1 MRLRMLP
8 VIFKEG
14 IIASLT
20 GGFYFDSSQ
29 THFSNIVHVYVWIT
43 LIIVPL
49 VLISTQRQT
58 GAHEDDQEDFLG
70 SSEIDDKCRR
80 IGKAGIELADLRDPT
95 SNHVCSF
102 SDGEILV
109 SNTITNIHMLK
120 DRKICNYESFEN
132 NSKTDLAFSD
142 SFTDSI
148 TFPVSSFQTEP
159 YTSRL
164 NSDPIEQSP
173 CCSNHHYSLV
183 PDLNMVDEKE
193 QPVGNKKPSSLKSD
207 CVLSSSNDENQSC
220 TKQKVASASLKCTV
234 ASASVE
240 VRKTDLGSNYS
251 VRTSRP
257 IYVNAPLKR
266 SFIGISTRKA
276 PVRRQFSEAAVKNA
290 NEIQRLCTFYDQ
302 TGGIPGSQFDHFT
315 PETDGSVTDVLS
327 VDKFPRPSTS
337 MSGRCLVRSDSVR
350 TEIEQC
356 KRILN
361 QLKWDVSRL
370 PPIPITRFTPSVK
383 DLETLDLNP
392 KIRQTAPLSHTRNR
406 SQLQR
411 HALLMDREHHK
422 RTITYLTAF
431 NRNSI
436 PYSTEL
442 SLSETIFF
450 WRQCFGNVNFN
461 GLLRHRKQNV
471 DLIACSD
478 IPLSNLSLRPH
489 RLPRGW
495 RSHSLRYDIA
505 AVNSFTPYPRQF
517 IRRPGTAICLQR
529 QQSSGSTSLAV
540 IDSSSSQF
548 CFPENNTVQS
558 SIKCLLSSTGSDGT
572 VATNLEGQW
581 EKGDPDDIPI
591 SIDCHTSKSHSISSD
606 FVQSNMQNQSLH
618 EEVDKYAEKQVED
631 TRISSLSNV
640 LSSDD
645 VPTIN
650 LQTTSCLLNR
660 SNSDKIGDDHYAVDL
675 NQSHVTKTREC
686 NRLTRQAGFRR
697 RLGPSTHSYGQSK
710 GVMSHQ
716 NERAA
721 NSHDSHLQS
730 KVTKEIKKSNINN
743 NLQTS
748 SDGSKSLPTNSISVD
763 QAVDNLLAHLMGVK
777 SLTDTGLTRQQC
789 LCQLRGDGN
798 TEDSENAEWDILY
811 AVTEA
816 ATDNA
821 TVINEPTGTTTSTS
835 LTDNHQIAQFEST
848 VSETKNRDDIFQVS
862 TCSGNYDENS
872 WNLQEINI
880 RTRPSTNGSRELD
893 DEIHTREAGAS
904 LSNESGSDRVE
915 GNHSSTNS
923 LLWFFRKGF
932 KPLKLPQQQRPTPTA
947 PVHTI
952 SLISCFQF
960 TLRFQLNRLELG
972 YIFDKSFTI
981 MEIILCSILAA
992 LVSFIGYYMLRT
1004 ISFQDY
1010 GPLACFTIAGCHY
1023 SLIKSVQPD
1032 PASPKHGFNRV
1043 IVFSRSFFF
1052 CFFAAVYLLANY
1064 FYQPQKSVLQVEKP
1078 SVMGH
1083 TGELLF
1089 ESSVLYHQSTGQML
1103 PPDAVSSSSQMNG
1116 LTTEKIVWRM
1126 PNFFPSKSY
1135 KVLES
1140 SAVKFYGFHVSVKYL
1155 SYLIECSTI
1164 YILLMFP
1171 ILFCLG
1177 LMPQINTVFI
1187 YALEQ
1192 LDIHIFGSSGTTSL
1206 LSVVFS
1212 IFRTFVVIGLTF
1224 VPCYYA
1230 VEKSDPQCTL
1240 FSLFWGLQIAL
1251 CFLLSRLPSNAILY
1265 ETLLPSE
1272 RCLYYWYRIRIY
1284 FHNAFYQIFVK
1295 SNLILRLHRWSKKKK
1310 KKKQKSQLAPIFVDK
1325 PNWWRKLPLLFPN
1338 LRMKSTNASLKKTA
1352 DESVEEFL
1360 LARVTQ
1366 IKGNVDVE
1374 GCVPVHSHSLPCR
1387 IISRDILTQ
1396 STSTPIIKYNLPD
1409 ENSIESVNTLTT
1421 SRDYSTRVSTEQ
1433 NHQTNSSQ
1441 ITQLQFQNDDPLPD
1455 LIKASLLARFEN
1467 DLLSSFVWFTSAF
1480 IIHFI
1485 STSITTTHFHSSSY
1499 CHTLNWI
1506 SILLGFLLHYP
1517 YPWLLFVKP
1526 VIKPDFQGRVIRL
1539 EAAYFWLC
1547 WIERNLFIPAITMC
1561 TVTQSFNLIV
1571 VKFGSLLSTFI
1582 IIVCSMKMLRNG
1594 FCCAKQTYI
1603 NLFFTNLLFSFDFY
1617 NFKEAFPINYFFV
1630 SLLVNKYIELFRK
1643 LHFIYVYLAPFN
1655 IIWGS
1660 VAHAVVQL
1668 GSIPHSV
1675 FMFANCIFS
1684 TILSAPLEPFMASAI
1699 FITSYVRPISFW
1711 ETNHRT
1717 QRIETTNMPISAQL
1731 RGISKHQVS
1740 GNLDGIFY
1748 EHLTR
1753 KLQRVISGDLQL
1765 GRLGGL
1771 SISHGDVF
1779 ILSTDDLNLLIHI
1792 IEVGNG
1798 FVTYQLRG
1806 LEFIGTLCHASESE
1820 ALRSDPHKSKR
1831 FCCFHSKTIHGML
1844 SFNTTVR
1851 LRCMTWQFSYSPYI
1865 IEGYEVTDH
1874 SAGLTFQLTDLRKVL
1889 ISRFVHCVIYFVCK
1903 LPNLSNRLTQLTPC
1917 LDANRFLSPDYFDL
1931 DPVFFKVIDDDFDE
1945 DISGVTKQRF
1955 VQIYSDWITYCLKKQ
1970 SDNSS
1975 VSCGPDSPVV
1985 SLCLALSLLGRR
1997 CMSGQQSSKPI
2008 LDQFLHGVHQV
2019 FSGDINL
2026 APRDDW
2032 VLADL
2037 DLLQTVVT
2045 PSVRIALKLYQD
2057 TFTWSSENCLHRE
2070 KNVVICPETDPKWR
2084 FAVLN
2089 DADCLF
2095 SFRWVSGRTSM
2106 DVYRIVQLTKRRL
2119 EFRAIKL
2126 NPECVRGLW
2135 AGQQREQ
2142 IYLRNNNE
2150 ERGSIQSANP
2160 VLRNL
2165 VNSSCDP
2172 PIGYPIYVSPLI
2184 TSFAGDNKDYVHV
2197 SGGELSLVNILLRI
2211 RDYWRHFR
2219 QLFFCR
2225 KGKLND
2231 RNNSTTNLSSVIHN
2245 TSQQLQLKTILPS
2258 TSCSKPISQLSVS
2271 SSSYPSGSHSKWS
2284 SKQLDG
2290 NRQTTLIALIHHQND
2305 LDNVTSGM
2313 VPTPSVFSENRHLDS
2328 IYSEHLYKK
2337 GQKVQITD
2345 TCQILS
2351 EHLNKLQWPS
2361 KEWYM
2366 RSLTYPSCRS
2376 SVFTGLE
2383 AYRIHRWTPNSP
2395 EPSSRSFCHRTI
2407 ALLAFPEGPPLLD
2420 GHYVAIWEDKGLI
2433 EVNDIDNNDNM
2444 NNNNHDNNANN
2455 NDNLLID
2462 CLFTNGNLF
2471 PTRQQ

>member
-1 MRLRMLP
+1 M
-8 VIFKEG
+8 
-14 IIASLT
+14 
-20 GGFYFDSSQ
+20 
-29 THFSNIVHVYVWIT
+29 
-43 LIIVPL
+43 
-49 VLISTQRQT
+49 
-58 GAHEDDQEDFLG
+58 
-70 SSEIDDKCRR
+70 
-80 IGKAGIELADLRDPT
+80 
-95 SNHVCSF
+95 
-102 SDGEILV
+102 
-109 SNTITNIHMLK
+109 
-120 DRKICNYESFEN
+120 
-132 NSKTDLAFSD
+132 
-142 SFTDSI
+142 
-148 TFPVSSFQTEP
+148 SFQ
-159 YTSRL
+159 
-164 NSDPIEQSP
+164 D
-173 CCSNHHYSLV
+173 
-183 PDLNMVDEKE
+183 
-193 QPVGNKKPSSLKSD
+193 
-207 CVLSSSNDENQSC
+207 
-220 TKQKVASASLKCTV
+220 
-234 ASASVE
+234 
-240 VRKTDLGSNYS
+240 
-251 VRTSRP
+251 
-257 IYVNAPLKR
+257 
-266 SFIGISTRKA
+266 
-276 PVRRQFSEAAVKNA
+276 
-290 NEIQRLCTFYDQ
+290 
-302 TGGIPGSQFDHFT
+302 
-315 PETDGSVTDVLS
+315 
-327 VDKFPRPSTS
+327 
-337 MSGRCLVRSDSVR
+337 
-350 TEIEQC
+350 
-356 KRILN
+356 
-361 QLKWDVSRL
+361 
-370 PPIPITRFTPSVK
+370 
-383 DLETLDLNP
+383 
-392 KIRQTAPLSHTRNR
+392 
-406 SQLQR
+406 
-411 HALLMDREHHK
+411 
-422 RTITYLTAF
+422 
-431 NRNSI
+431 
-436 PYSTEL
+436 
-442 SLSETIFF
+442 
-450 WRQCFGNVNFN
+450 
-461 GLLRHRKQNV
+461 
-471 DLIACSD
+471 
-478 IPLSNLSLRPH
+478 
-489 RLPRGW
+489 
-495 RSHSLRYDIA
+495 
-505 AVNSFTPYPRQF
+505 
-517 IRRPGTAICLQR
+517 
-529 QQSSGSTSLAV
+529 
-540 IDSSSSQF
+540 
-548 CFPENNTVQS
+548 
-558 SIKCLLSSTGSDGT
+558 
-572 VATNLEGQW
+572 
-581 EKGDPDDIPI
+581 
-591 SIDCHTSKSHSISSD
+591 
-606 FVQSNMQNQSLH
+606 
-618 EEVDKYAEKQVED
+618 
-631 TRISSLSNV
+631 
-640 LSSDD
+640 
-645 VPTIN
+645 
-650 LQTTSCLLNR
+650 
-660 SNSDKIGDDHYAVDL
+660 
-675 NQSHVTKTREC
+675 
-686 NRLTRQAGFRR
+686 
-697 RLGPSTHSYGQSK
+697 
-710 GVMSHQ
+710 
-716 NERAA
+716 ERAA
-721 NSHDSHLQS
+721 SSHDNHLQP
-730 KVTKEIKKSNINN
+730 KVTKEIKKSDVNSS
-743 NLQTS
+743 LQTS
-748 SDGSKSLPTNSISVD
+748 SNASKSLPTNSISVD

-789 LCQLRGDGN
+789 LYQLRGDRN

-821 TVINEPTGTTTSTS
+821 TVIHEPTGTTTSTS

-848 VSETKNRDDIFQVS
+848 VYETKNRDDIFQAS

-872 WNLQEINI
+872 WNLQESNI
-880 RTRPSTNGSRELD
+880 RTRPSTNENRRLD
-893 DEIHTREAGAS
+893 DEIRTQEAVAN
-904 LSNESGSDRVE
+904 LSIESDSDRVE
-915 GNHSSTNS
+915 GNHSSANS
-923 LLWFFRKGF
+923 LLWFFHEGF
-932 KPLKLPQQQRPTPTA
+932 KPLKLPPQRRPTPTA

-952 SLISCFQF
+952 SLPSCFQF

-1010 GPLACFTIAGCHY
+1010 GPLVCFTIAGCHY

-1064 FYQPQKSVLQVEKP
+1064 FYQPQKSVLLQVEKP
-1078 SVMGH
+1078 SVVEH

-1089 ESSVLYHQSTGQML
+1089 ESVVLYHQSTGQML
-1103 PPDAVSSSSQMNG
+1103 PPDAVSSLMNG

-1126 PNFFPSKSY
+1126 PNFFPSQSP
-1135 KVLES
+1135 KVLQS
-1140 SAVKFYGFHVSVKYL
+1140 SAVKFYGFDVSVKYL
-1155 SYLIECSTI
+1155 SYLIQCSTV

-1177 LMPQINTVFI
+1177 LMPQINTVLI

-1192 LDIHIFGSSGTTSL
+1192 LDIHIFGSSGTTGL
-1206 LSVVFS
+1206 LSVMFS
-1212 IFRTFVVIGLTF
+1212 ILRTFIVIGLTF
-1224 VPCYYA
+1224 IPCYYA

-1240 FSLFWGLQIAL
+1240 FSLFWGVQIAL

-1265 ETLLPSE
+1265 GTLLPSE

-1284 FHNAFYQIFVK
+1284 FHNLFYQIFIK
-1295 SNLILRLHRWSKKKK
+1295 SNFILRLRRWSKKEKR
-1310 KKKQKSQLAPIFVDK
+1310 KKQKSQLAPIFVDK
-1325 PNWWRKLPLLFPN
+1325 PNWWRRLPLLLPN

-1352 DESVEEFL
+1352 DEGVEEFL
-1360 LARVTQ
+1360 LARVTH
-1366 IKGNVDVE
+1366 KKENVDVE
-1374 GCVPVHSHSLPCR
+1374 GGVPAHSHSLPCR

-1396 STSTPIIKYNLPD
+1396 FTSTPNIKYNLPD
-1409 ENSIESVNTLTT
+1409 ANSFGLNECTSSLINGVSNWVKSDSIDNSVTKKFSTFDKTNITTIANSSNNKTNTLPPSFVITNQNVPSSNNINNTESVNTLTT

-1433 NHQTNSSQ
+1433 YHQTNSSH
-1441 ITQLQFQNDDPLPD
+1441 ITQSQFQNDDPLPD

-1467 DLLSSFVWFTSAF
+1467 DLLSSFVWFTLTF

-1499 CHTLNWI
+1499 CYILSWI
-1506 SILLGFLLHYP
+1506 SILLGFLLHYVWPNFRKP
-1517 YPWLLFVKP
+1517 YPWLLLVKP

-1561 TVTQSFNLIV
+1561 TVTQSVNPMV
-1571 VKFGSLLSTFI
+1571 MKFGSLLSTFI

-1603 NLFFTNLLFSFDFY
+1603 SLFFTNLLFSFDFY

-1753 KLQRVISGDLQL
+1753 KLQRVIAGDLQL

-1771 SISHGDVF
+1771 AISHGDVF

-1806 LEFIGTLCHASESE
+1806 LEFIGTLCHVSESD
-1820 ALRSDPHKSKR
+1820 ALRSDPHKSTR
-1831 FCCFHSKTIHGML
+1831 FCCCHSKTIHGML
-1844 SFNTTVR
+1844 SFNTTIR

-1874 SAGLTFQLTDLRKVL
+1874 SAGLTFQLTDLRKILV
-1889 ISRFVHCVIYFVCK
+1889 SRFVHCIIYFVCK

-1955 VQIYSDWITYCLKKQ
+1955 VQIYSDWIAYCLKKQ
-1970 SDNSS
+1970 SGNSS
-1975 VSCGPDSPVV
+1975 VPCGPDSPVV

-1997 CMSGQQSSKPI
+1997 CMSGHQSSKPI

-2026 APRDDW
+2026 VPRDDW

-2057 TFTWSSENCLHRE
+2057 TFTWSSVNTHHELYKKIVYTE

-2089 DADCLF
+2089 DTDCLF
-2095 SFRWVSGRTSM
+2095 SFRWVSGLTSM
-2106 DVYRIVQLTKRRL
+2106 DVYRIVQLNKRRL

-2142 IYLRNNNE
+2142 IYLRNNND

-2211 RDYWRHFR
+2211 RDYWKYFR
-2219 QLFFCR
+2219 QLYCCPKR
-2225 KGKLND
+2225 KLNG
-2231 RNNSTTNLSSVIHN
+2231 
-2245 TSQQLQLKTILPS
+2245 QQLQLKTIFPS
-2258 TSCSKPISQLSVS
+2258 TSCSRPLSQLSLS
-2271 SSSYPSGSHSKWS
+2271 SSSHPSTSHSKWS

-2290 NRQTTLIALIHHQND
+2290 DRQTTLIALIHHQND
-2305 LDNVTSGM
+2305 LNNVTGGL
-2313 VPTPSVFSENRHLDS
+2313 VPTASVFSENRHLDS
-2328 IYSEHLYKK
+2328 IYSEHLCKK
-2337 GQKVQITD
+2337 GQKVKITD

-2351 EHLNKLQWPS
+2351 GHLNKLQWPS
-2361 KEWYM
+2361 KEWYI

-2376 SVFTGLE
+2376 SVFSGLE

-2395 EPSSRSFCHRTI
+2395 DPNSRSFCHRTI

-2433 EVNDIDNNDNM
+2433 EVTDLDNGDNM
-2444 NNNNHDNNANN
+2444 NNNNNNHDNNANN
-2455 NDNLLID
+2455 NDNLFID
-2462 CLFTNGNLF
+2462 CLFTNRNSF
-2471 PTRQQ
+2471 PTKQQ